1 MSTEARTAGGAGDA
15 GTVGVAETVGTAET
29 VVDAVVVGAGMTG
42 ASAAWHLARAEG
54 PRAGRDVV
62 LLEQFELGHSHG
74 SSHGTSRIFRRA
86 YQDPFYV
93 ELTGRAQPYW
103 EILEDERKAA
113 GDGSTPLRTFTG
125 ALDTGDLRDYIQM
138 RDLLRDA
145 GVPADI
151 MAPDAVAERWPGLRV
166 AGPALY
172 HRDAGHL
179 NLDETVA
186 SMVRLARFHGARVR
200 TGVTVERLEPAGEK
214 VRVHTS
220 TGETWLTGT
229 VVLAVGGWLPEHAG
243 ELPVPVRMPPLQVK
257 QQEVFHF
264 RQKDPAAVFPTV
276 VHKGTSTARPGT
288 TGQAGRQLA
297 EQAGGQAGEQAGG
310 QFYTLGSGADGGPEP
325 AMKVGQFDSATY
337 TTASARDG
345 LIDPRAREAVVD
357 YLTRHLPGLETNPV
371 AEASCLFTMTAD
383 TNFVIDKAGP
393 VVVASPCSGHGAKF
407 APLLG
412 RLIADV
418 VDGAPSLPRFR
429 FRT

>member
-1 MSTEARTAGGAGDA
+1 MSPEAGTAAGAGVA
-15 GTVGVAETVGTAET
+15 ETVGVAETT
-29 VVDAVVVGAGMTG
+29 VDAVVVGAGMTG
-42 ASAAWHLARAEG
+42 ASAAWHLSRAEG

-62 LLEQFELGHSHG
+62 LLEQFEPGHSHG

-93 ELTGRAQPYW
+93 DLTGRAQPYW
-103 EILEDERKAA
+103 EILEDERRAA
-113 GDGSTPLRTFTG
+113 EGADSLTPLRTFTG
-125 ALDTGDLRDYIQM
+125 ALDTGGIRDYAQM
-138 RDLLRDA
+138 RDLLREA

-151 MAPDAVAERWPGLRV
+151 MPPEAVAERWPGIRV
-166 AGPALY
+166 DEHALY
-172 HRDAGHL
+172 HHDAGHL

-186 SMVRLARFHGARVR
+186 SMMRLAQSHGAQVR

-220 TGETWLTGT
+220 TGETWLAGT
-229 VVLAVGGWLPEHAG
+229 VVLAMGGWLPEYAG
-243 ELPVPVRMPPLQVK
+243 ELPVPARMPSLEVK

-264 RQKDPAAVFPTV
+264 RQKDPGAVFPTV
-276 VHKGTSTARPGT
+276 VHKEAESFRPSTSAQPG
-288 TGQAGRQLA
+288 RHL
-297 EQAGGQAGEQAGG
+297 GG
-310 QFYTLGSGADGGPEP
+310 QFYTLRSGADGGPEP
-325 AMKVGQFDSATY
+325 AMKIGQFDSETY

-345 LIDPRAREAVVD
+345 LIDPRAREAVLD
-357 YLTRHLPGLETNPV
+357 YLTRHLPGLENDPV

-383 TNFVIDKAGP
+383 TDFVIDKAGP

-412 RLIADV
+412 RLITDV